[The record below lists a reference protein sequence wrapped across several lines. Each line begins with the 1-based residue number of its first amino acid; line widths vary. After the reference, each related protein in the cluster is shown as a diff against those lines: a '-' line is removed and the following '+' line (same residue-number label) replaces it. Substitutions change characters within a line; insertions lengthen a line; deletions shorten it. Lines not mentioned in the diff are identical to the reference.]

1 MYHSG
6 VLKIG
11 WEVSISRI
19 RRQTRWWSVEMCCFD
34 EKAMLQ
40 RTQEK
45 KKQVPKTLQ
54 QQWPWDAYR
63 ARYSY

>member
-1 MYHSG
+1 
-6 VLKIG
+6 
-11 WEVSISRI
+11 
-19 RRQTRWWSVEMCCFD
+19 MCCFD

-54 QQWPWDAYR
+54 QQ
-63 ARYSY
+63 